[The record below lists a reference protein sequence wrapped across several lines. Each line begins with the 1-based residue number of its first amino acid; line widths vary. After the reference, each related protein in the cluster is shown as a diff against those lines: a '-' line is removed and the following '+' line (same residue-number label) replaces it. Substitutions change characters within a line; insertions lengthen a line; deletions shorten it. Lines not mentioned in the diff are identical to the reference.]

1 VEGGGTVS
9 PAGDRKPFGDEVIL
23 LDLDTGVTARSPG
36 SPERHLDLRVGD
48 PLGRGDHDHLI
59 RQLRLEPATL
69 VLNKVDGSAEQR
81 ATERQFSRDRS
92 LRG

>member
-36 SPERHLDLRVGD
+36 SPERHLTFV
-48 PLGRGDHDHLI
+48 
-59 RQLRLEPATL
+59 L
-69 VLNKVDGSAEQR
+69 VIHSGVVTTTTWSVSSVSSTR
-81 ATERQFSRDRS
+81 RS
-92 LRG
+92 C